1 MNRLYNI
8 QNNAISIWLGLMCF
22 AIVVMIFIGGLT
34 RLTESGLSMTDWH
47 PVSGIVPPMNDVS
60 WGEEFSR
67 YQQSPEYIKHNS
79 GMNLSEFKSIFWLE
93 FIHRI
98 AGRVTS
104 LLYFIPLIFFFMKG
118 EIERRDSMIYLLAAV
133 LLAGQGLMGWYMV
146 KSGLVLDPRV
156 SHYRLSGH
164 LILAVLL
171 YAILFWQLM
180 KDRFD
185 IMLLPTG
192 AKVSSLS
199 CLCII
204 SIILLLVQIAFGA
217 FVAGLDAGL
226 VYNSFPMMGDGF
238 VPHEV
243 SETSM
248 SIASFS
254 EPIFI
259 QFVHRMIAYGLF
271 VLISIFCIC
280 GMRLRNNHFS
290 RVMLYVFAALSLQLL
305 VGVLTLL
312 CNVPI
317 SLALLH
323 QFGAVFL
330 LSTLLWAYF
339 LLSKCN

>member
-1 MNRLYNI
+1 MNKLYNT
-8 QNNAISIWLGLMCF
+8 QNNAISIWLGLMCV

-47 PVSGIVPPMNDVS
+47 PVSGIIPPMNDVS

-79 GMNLSEFKSIFWLE
+79 GMSLSEFKSIFWLE

-118 EIERRDSMIYLLAAV
+118 AVDRRDSMIYLLAAI

-146 KSGLVLDPRV
+146 KSGLISDPHV
-156 SHYRLSGH
+156 SHYRLSAH
-164 LILAVLL
+164 LMLAVLL

-180 KDRFD
+180 KNCFD

-192 AKVSSLS
+192 AKVGSLS
-199 CLCII
+199 GLCLV

-226 VYNSFPMMGDGF
+226 VYNSFPMMGEGL

-243 SETSM
+243 SETSIN
-248 SIASFS
+248 IASFS
-254 EPIFI
+254 EPVFV
-259 QFVHRMIAYGLF
+259 QFVHRMMAYGLF
-271 VLISIFCIC
+271 VLISIFCVC
-280 GMRLRNNHFS
+280 GMRLQSRYFS
-290 RVMLYVFAALSLQLL
+290 RVMLYIFAALSLQLL
-305 VGVLTLL
+305 AGVLTLL
-312 CNVPI
+312 YSVPI
-317 SLALLH
+317 SLALIH

-339 LLSKCN
+339 LLAKCN